1 MKRRIIGVATLVAA
15 LSYAC
20 GERQAER
27 VLTASKGHITIYDA
41 VATASAAPDV
51 SSLYFTIAN
60 AATFPDTLNSIGTA
74 AGTASLHTVVTDS
87 SGVTSMRP
95 LAGLVI
101 PAGASVALAPG
112 GYHVMLTELRSP
124 LEAGDSI
131 FIALDLARAN
141 LLRFRVPVVTY
152 TEMVERL
159 GTSDHE

>member
-1 MKRRIIGVATLVAA
+1 MKRRIVGVAALVAA

-20 GERQAER
+20 GERQPER

-51 SSLYFTIAN
+51 SSLYFAIAN
-60 AATFPDTLNSIGTA
+60 AATFPDTLVAVSTA
-74 AGTASLHTVVTDS
+74 AGKASLHTVATDS
-87 SGVTSMRP
+87 NGVTRMQP

-101 PAGASVALAPG
+101 PAGSSVGLAPG
-112 GYHVMLTELRSP
+112 GYHVMLTELRRP

-131 FIALDLARAN
+131 FVALDLTRGN
-141 LLRFRVPVVTY
+141 LLRFPVPVLTY

-159 GTSDHE
+159 EPPDN

>member
-1 MKRRIIGVATLVAA
+1 MKRRIIGVAALVAV

-20 GERQAER
+20 GERQPER
-27 VLTASKGHITIYDA
+27 VLTASKGHIAIYDA

-60 AATFPDTLNSIGTA
+60 AATFPDTLIAVSTA
-74 AGTASLHTVVTDS
+74 AGTASLHTVVNDS

-101 PAGASVALAPG
+101 PAGASVGLAPG
-112 GYHVMLTELRSP
+112 GYHVMLTELPRP

-141 LLRFRVPVVTY
+141 LLRLRVPVLTY

-159 GTSDHE
+159 EPPDN